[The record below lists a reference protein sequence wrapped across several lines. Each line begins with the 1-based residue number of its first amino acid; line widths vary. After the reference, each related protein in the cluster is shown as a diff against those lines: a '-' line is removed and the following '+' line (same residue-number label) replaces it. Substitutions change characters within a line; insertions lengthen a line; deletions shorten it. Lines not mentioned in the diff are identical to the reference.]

1 MGARVF
7 VKGRPCGWCVWGP
20 GISSFVQNAGCHV
33 PGQDRKEPS
42 LSWHCQRSRFCVPW
56 SKMIITG
63 KMLLSTLFSASE
75 SWRNHIFFYSI
86 LTCYTRE
93 PKYHWMPLTVKT
105 SVHLTGQNSPLFR
118 WESWGRREAFGQ
130 RPFNRNRS
138 RTYQSWH
145 LWPPRF
151 SSPIPPQG
159 TQGWRALQ
167 ETAPWTRGYSR
178 VYCCGA
184 TRSDLRSGC
193 FARSC
198 LSKANLLGKHSE
210 PLISMLCSWCF
221 SSSALLPHRLLTW
234 AQRQGWTGD
243 SDHGD
248 WRLERSQVK
257 WKQQTPERQ
266 QAGVEEE
273 GRKGDKWGWRGCR
286 SVSTRRGFL
295 QRLLISCVWSVL

>member
-151 SSPIPPQG
+151 SSPIP
-159 TQGWRALQ
+159 T
-167 ETAPWTRGYSR
+167 
-178 VYCCGA
+178 
-184 TRSDLRSGC
+184 SG
-193 FARSC
+193 
-198 LSKANLLGKHSE
+198 H
-210 PLISMLCSWCF
+210 P
-221 SSSALLPHRLLTW
+221 RLK
-234 AQRQGWTGD
+234 GFTGD
-243 SDHGD
+243 STLNTGLLQGLLLWGHQIWSKEWVFRKKLSLQGKPTWEAFWAPNFHALLLVLLILCPPTPQASYLGSETGVDRRFRS
-248 WRLERSQVK
+248 WWLEVRAITGKMKTADSREAAGRCGGGG
-257 WKQQTPERQ
+257 PERRQ
-266 QAGVEEE
+266 VRMERLQKREHPE
-273 GRKGDKWGWRGCR
+273 G
-286 SVSTRRGFL
+286 
-295 QRLLISCVWSVL
+295 ISAAASD

>member
-1 MGARVF
+1 MGAWVF

-75 SWRNHIFFYSI
+75 SWRNHIFFYSSI
-86 LTCYTRE
+86 LFLHVILENRNIIGCLSLW
-93 PKYHWMPLTVKT
+93 K
-105 SVHLTGQNSPLFR
+105 PLFIWQDR
-118 WESWGRREAFGQ
+118 ILPFLDEKAEAEERHLGKGRSIEIEAEPTSPG
-130 RPFNRNRS
+130 
-138 RTYQSWH
+138 TCGH
-145 LWPPRF
+145 LVSQAP
-151 SSPIPPQG
+151 SPPQG

-184 TRSDLRSGC
+184 TRSDLRRGC

-248 WRLERSQVK
+248 WR
-257 WKQQTPERQ
+257 
-266 QAGVEEE
+266 
-273 GRKGDKWGWRGCR
+273 
-286 SVSTRRGFL
+286 
-295 QRLLISCVWSVL
+295 